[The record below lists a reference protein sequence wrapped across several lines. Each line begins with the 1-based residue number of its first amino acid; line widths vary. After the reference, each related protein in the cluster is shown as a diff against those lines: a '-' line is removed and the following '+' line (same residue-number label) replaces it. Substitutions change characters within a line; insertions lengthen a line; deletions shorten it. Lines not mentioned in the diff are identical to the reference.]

1 MRSITGYRVTVSS
14 DRLARVVGA
23 VPGLA
28 VETAASEESDEAGAP
43 APDEADDGLRERV
56 PLPEEGAASAVK
68 RYGLLGLGASMIALG
83 IATVGLWVYRRRKS
97 DSDETP
103 PPASEVGTVEP
114 SPSPGPTPSTGEAGE
129 IDETGPS
136 PDETELSIVTPDDE
150 EGPPFGRTED
160 RTDVEWTTRDRT
172 EAADEDETVDET
184 EPGATADEPE
194 TGDDETTRA
203 GESVDVAPLLGV
215 AFVAVSGAVVRWLQ
229 GDEDA
234 QGR

>member
-1 MRSITGYRVTVSS
+1 MRSITVYRVTVSS

-43 APDEADDGLRERV
+43 APDEGDDGLRERV

-114 SPSPGPTPSTGEAGE
+114 SPSPGPKPATGE
-129 IDETGPS
+129 IDETEPS

-160 RTDVEWTTRDRT
+160 RSDVEWTTRDRT
-172 EAADEDETVDET
+172 ETADEGETVDGT
-184 EPGATADEPE
+184 EQGATAEEPE
-194 TGDDETTRA
+194 PSDDETSRP

-234 QGR
+234 